1 MNFMSVIGIVDHI
14 EINSKDKLLALIYLK
29 VDNVLNKNK
38 LGQSEYQLI
47 PIKFNK
53 QIFKREFDFLKS
65 GSIVGVKGRIECLNS
80 QLDLIAERIKIF

>member
-14 EINSKDKLLALIYLK
+14 EINSKDKLLALIHLK

-47 PIKFNK
+47 PIKLNK
-53 QIFKREFDFLKS
+53 QIFKREIDFLKS
-65 GSIVGVKGRIECLNS
+65 GAIVGVKGRIECLNS

>member
-29 VDNVLNKNK
+29 VDNVLYKNK

-65 GSIVGVKGRIECLNS
+65 G
-80 QLDLIAERIKIF
+80 

>member
-29 VDNVLNKNK
+29 VDNVLYKNK